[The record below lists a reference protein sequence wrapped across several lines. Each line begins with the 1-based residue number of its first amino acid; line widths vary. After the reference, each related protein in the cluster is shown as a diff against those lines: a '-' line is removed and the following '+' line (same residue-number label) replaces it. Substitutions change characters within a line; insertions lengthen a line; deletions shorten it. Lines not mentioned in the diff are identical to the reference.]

1 VTIDGPIPSTDSTT
15 QETVPPLDPNLRKE
29 TSTELASLLSL
40 AQQKKKKKKHL
51 NFILSSY
58 SLIITNLSSLFLPAQ
73 NKADRYLR
81 Y

>member
-40 AQQKKKKKKHL
+40 AQKKKKKKHL

>member
-40 AQQKKKKKKHL
+40 AQQQKKKKKRKKKKKNVL
-51 NFILSSY
+51 
-58 SLIITNLSSLFLPAQ
+58 TLFSPPI
-73 NKADRYLR
+73 R
-81 Y
+81 